1 MTLAELRAAFEAA
14 RNLTTLRALRSGI
27 EERFRA
33 INTEAGD
40 ADLTEER
47 QAEWTA
53 LDAEHASLAESE
65 VEIQRAENVRA
76 ARAKWGTTQVGT
88 KEDSEETDLRSLG
101 RLSPKELRSKASALL
116 GRSDK
121 TDHLADIQVPVAG
134 DSEHGFTHAGLD
146 VARTKEHVERLLRT
160 NSGDFKGAQFAHWLL
175 ATESDAYRSAFPKL
189 VSGQHWN
196 LTSEER
202 AAVSV
207 VQEMRATMNITTDGQ
222 GGFGVPVLIDP
233 TIILTGQGS
242 PNDFFNIARVESIT
256 TDEWRGL
263 TSAGATSYWTTEGVT
278 FTDGSPT
285 LAQPVVTT
293 KKLTTLVKY
302 TFEFQGDFPN
312 WAAQM
317 ASIMAEA
324 RSEALVQAFTKG
336 TGNTAQPQGIV
347 TGLKAASAT
356 SEVLMTTD
364 GTMGA
369 ADFYKIWAAL
379 PVKYRANSRWM
390 LSTTGSN
397 AIRQYAVG
405 TAAADPNFTIN
416 FTEETIP
423 RLFGKPVHYNDYMD
437 SPPASATSDV
447 VPVILGDWRNFLIA
461 QRVGATIETVQH
473 MIDTTSGNPNGTRG
487 TFMWERIGSG
497 VVNPNGFRYL
507 RNVA

>member
-1 MTLAELRAAFEAA
+1 MNLAALRAAYAA
-14 RNLTTLRALRSGI
+14 DPTLANLRALRDGLKAELTRLADKPDAEFTAEDTTSFD
-27 EERFRA
+27 ELRAEREG
-33 INTEAGD
+33 TD
-40 ADLTEER
+40 ADLDRLEREER
-47 QAEWTA
+47 VA
-53 LDAEHASLAESE
+53 AS
-65 VEIQRAENVRA
+65 
-76 ARAKWGTTQVGT
+76 RAKWKTTEVGV
-88 KEDSEETDLRSLG
+88 KEDEKDTDLRSLS

-121 TDHLADIQVPVAG
+121 TEHLADIQVPVAG
-134 DSEHGFTHAGLD
+134 DLENGFTHEGLD
-146 VARTKEHVERLLRT
+146 EARTLKHIERLLRT
-160 NSGDFKGAQFAHWLL
+160 SNGDFKGAQFAQWLL

-189 VSGQHWN
+189 VGGQHWA
-196 LTSEER
+196 LSPEER
-202 AAVSV
+202 DAVQV
-207 VQEMRATMNITTDGQ
+207 VQELRATMNITTDGQ

-242 PNDFFNIARVESIT
+242 PNDFFNISRVESIT

-285 LAQPVVTT
+285 LAQPIVTT

-317 ASIMAEA
+317 ATIMAEA

-347 TGLKAASAT
+347 TGLKANSGT

-364 GTMGA
+364 GAMGA

-390 LSTTGSN
+390 VSTLGSN

-405 TAAADPNFTIN
+405 TAAADPNFTVN
-416 FTEETIP
+416 LTDEAIP
-423 RLFGKPVHYNDYMD
+423 RLFGKPLHYNDYMD
-437 SPPASATSDV
+437 APPAGATSDV

-507 RNVA
+507 RNA